1 MSRTKRGIL
10 FLIVW
15 MPLWVCA
22 QQITVPWQCG
32 FEDSAENSQWV
43 LNPQTPNAT
52 DKWEIGSATYSE
64 GSQSLYISTNDGASA
79 QYGANPDIVI
89 TYRKIRFP
97 QKAGKY
103 NISFDW
109 KSIGDTVRAKLY
121 VCLLREDN
129 LTRGFYTD
137 NQGTSRGLLDLA
149 NESSGDLTTRVLS
162 KLSKL
167 TDGTSQYDYLY
178 GSKKWKNYSILGG
191 PDNPESSI
199 SLGATTAKSNYA
211 LAFIWVNA
219 NIDKDS
225 CRLGAC
231 IDNIQIASSLLPK
244 PTELTAEM
252 HCMDSTI
259 TVSWQSTLS
268 TFDIEYKNVNAAQWR
283 RISNIPASDNAVQ
296 TYAIPMRYEEGSFN
310 IRVRG
315 YNSSGDASAYTSIN
329 NIVYWCPDNHC
340 INYID
345 LTGPNTECRYGN
357 DGRTWPSLDSI
368 GAIDYGEEVI
378 ESRHTIN
385 WIEDRIDPLTINS
398 IDANGRSVAPLRT
411 IPVGYQASVR
421 LGNWNNGAERESI
434 TYNFLVDSTSQ
445 AILILKYAIVFEDPS
460 HPGKQCFFNIVVLDS
475 LDRKID
481 PTCGEANFEFKDASE
496 WNNAGK
502 KKINGRTESNN
513 IYWKDWTSVGLD
525 LRRYHG
531 MNLKVRITTAD
542 CGAGGH
548 FGYAYFVLDCVS
560 ASLETDNCGINSEI
574 EVNAPEG
581 FNYTWTDSKGNV
593 RGHDR
598 TLKADAGYEVYTCE
612 VCMTEA
618 ADCCFE
624 LSTDLAPR
632 YPAPQF
638 SWRFAPK
645 NCRSYVQFNSQSHV
659 LVKYDDKDV
668 HTQEACDRITWNFT
682 NRLGTQTTPAD
693 NPLVECDPAGD
704 TIYVSLKAV
713 LGGGKCDSVLLDTLF
728 IPTILSQDSIIIQD
742 ICEDEPIIFAGQ
754 QCDTTGLYYDR
765 QLNYAGCDSLTIL
778 DLRVHPKS
786 GTTYMTDTVC
796 SSDLPYELNGLSYVY
811 SGTYSQ
817 TLYNQWNCDSI
828 VQLSLQIVEKLDVEV
843 DSVPTLCADGKQL
856 TIDYA
861 VMHGQYDSLAIRF
874 TTTTPQS
881 VFYDQMIYDTL
892 LTQVVYPYTDSIL
905 PNHYHVQLEFY
916 QHHSCGNQIY
926 DFDFEVR
933 YRSSIVEQKWNDVL
947 AILNSRYNGGYTFTA
962 YQWYKNN
969 VPLARET
976 GPYLYQ
982 PLDST
987 AEYSV
992 ELTRADGIAV
1002 RSCAFHPTT
1011 RTDTQP
1017 FPTLVQK
1024 SQHLPVR
1031 RGNNDASMV
1040 ERVNIYSSLG
1050 QCYSSTLIVGGEGF
1064 VTAPAMA
1071 GHYIVE
1077 FIKSDGCCTTQH
1089 LIVY

>member
-1 MSRTKRGIL
+1 
-10 FLIVW
+10 

-32 FEDSAENSQWV
+32 FEDPAENTQWV
-43 LNPQTPNAT
+43 RNSRTPNAA

-64 GSQSLYISTNDGASA
+64 GTQSLYISTNGGTSA
-79 QYGANPDIVI
+79 QYGAKPDIVI
-89 TYRKIRFP
+89 AYRTIRFP

-129 LTRGFYTD
+129 LTRGLYTD

-167 TDGTSQYDYLY
+167 TDGTNQYDYLY
-178 GSKKWKNYSILGG
+178 GSKKWQNYSILGG
-191 PDNPESSI
+191 PNSPESSI
-199 SLGATTAKSNYA
+199 SLGPTTAKVNYA

-244 PTELTAEM
+244 PVELTAEM
-252 HCMDSTI
+252 HCEDSTI
-259 TVSWQSTLS
+259 LVSWQSTLS

-329 NIVYWCPDNHC
+329 NVVYWCPDNHC

-357 DGRTWPSLDSI
+357 GLKWPSLDSI
-368 GAIDYGEEVI
+368 GAIDYGEEAV

-421 LGNWNNGAERESI
+421 LGNWDIWGERESI

-445 AILILKYAIVFEDPS
+445 AILILKYAIIFEDPS
-460 HPGKQCFFNIVVLDS
+460 HATDQCFFNIVVLDS

-496 WNNAGK
+496 WNCAGK
-502 KKINGRTESNN
+502 KTTTAPKGTRESGD

-525 LRRYHG
+525 LRQYHG

-598 TLKADAGYEVYTCE
+598 TLKADAGYEIYTCE

-638 SWRFAPK
+638 SSRFAPK
-645 NCRSYVQFNSQSHV
+645 NCRSYVQFNNQSHV

-668 HTQEACDRITWNFT
+668 HTKDACDQIIWEFT

-693 NPLVECDPAGD
+693 NPLVECDTEGD
-704 TIYVSLKAV
+704 TIYVSLRAV
-713 LGGGKCDSVLLDTLF
+713 LGGGKCDSVLFDTLF
-728 IPTILSQDSIIIQD
+728 VPTILSQDSIIIQD
-742 ICEDEPIIFAGQ
+742 ICEGDPVIFAGQ

-786 GTTYMTDTVC
+786 GTKYLTDTVC
-796 SSDLPYELNGLSYVY
+796 SSDLPYVLNGLSYVY

-817 TLYNQWNCDSI
+817 TLYNQWNCDSV

-926 DFDFEVR
+926 DFDFDVR
-933 YRSSIVEQKWNDVL
+933 YRASIVEQKWNDVL
-947 AILNSRYNGGYTFTA
+947 AILNSRYNGGYTFTS
-962 YQWYKNN
+962 YQWYKND
-969 VPLARET
+969 VALDGET
-976 GPYLYQ
+976 GPYLNRHQ

-992 ELTRADGIAV
+992 ELTRADGVAV

-1017 FPTLVQK
+1017 FPTLAQK

-1031 RGNNDASMV
+1031 RGSNDTPVV

-1050 QCYSSTLIVGGEGF
+1050 QCYSSTRIVSGEGY
-1064 VTAPAMA
+1064 VIAPVAT
-1071 GHYIVE
+1071 GHYVVE
-1077 FIKSDGCCTTQH
+1077 FIKSDGSYTTQH

>member
-1 MSRTKRGIL
+1 MLCLPVLT
-10 FLIVW
+10 
-15 MPLWVCA
+15 MA
-22 QQITVPWQCG
+22 QAITVPWQCG
-32 FEDSAENSQWV
+32 FEDAAENAQWV
-43 LNPQTPNAT
+43 CNKNTQNAN
-52 DKWEIGSATYSE
+52 DQWKIGTATYSE
-64 GSQSLYISTNDGASA
+64 GHQSLYISTNNGSSA
-79 QYGANPDIVI
+79 QYGASPNVVI
-89 TYRKIRFP
+89 AYRTIRFP

-109 KSIGDTVRAKLY
+109 KSIGDTICAKLY
-121 VCLLREDN
+121 VGLFNEGN
-129 LTRGFYTD
+129 LTRGLYTD
-137 NQGTSRGLLDLA
+137 DKGVSHGLLDLV
-149 NESSGDLTTRVLS
+149 NESSGELTSKVLS
-162 KLSKL
+162 KFMKL
-167 TDGTSQYDYLY
+167 TDGTNKYDYLY
-178 GSKKWKNYSILGG
+178 GSKKWRNYSILGG
-191 PDNPESSI
+191 PNNPECSI
-199 SLGATTAKSNYA
+199 SLGPSTAKSNYV
-211 LAFIWVNA
+211 LAFIWVNT
-219 NIDKDS
+219 NINKDS

-244 PTELTAEM
+244 PAELTAEM
-252 HCMDSTI
+252 HCADSTI

-268 TFDIEYKNVNAAQWR
+268 VFDIEYKNVNAAQWR
-283 RISNIPASDNAVQ
+283 RISNIPATDDAVQ

-315 YNSSGDASAYTSIN
+315 YNGSGEASAYTSLN
-329 NIVYWCPDNHC
+329 NVVYWCPDNHC

-345 LTGPNTECRYGN
+345 LYGPNTECRTG
-357 DGRTWPSLDSI
+357 GRDDAYKDMIPGVVDV
-368 GAIDYGEEVI
+368 GEEEK

-385 WIEDRIDPLTINS
+385 WIEDRYDPITAGS
-398 IDANGRSVAPLRT
+398 RDATGKMVAPLKT
-411 IPVGYQASVR
+411 IPDGYQASVR
-421 LGNWNNGAERESI
+421 LGNWNDGSEGEAI
-434 TYNFLVDSTSQ
+434 TYNFVVDSFSQ
-445 AILILKYAIVFEDPS
+445 AILILKYAIVFEQ
-460 HPGKQCFFNIVVLDS
+460 PGDQCPPNEFKIVVLDS
-475 LDRKID
+475 IDREID
-481 PTCGEANFEFKDASE
+481 QFCGKANFLFKDAAE
-496 WNNAGK
+496 WNLNDTNPLKRGAQ
-502 KKINGRTESNN
+502 
-513 IYWKDWTSVGLD
+513 IYWKDWTTMGLD

-531 MNLKVRITTAD
+531 MDLKVRVSTKD
-542 CGAGGH
+542 CGGGGH
-548 FGYAYFVLDCVS
+548 FSYAYFVLDCVS

-593 RGHDR
+593 KGHDR

-638 SWRFAPK
+638 SWKHAPK

-659 LVKYDDKDV
+659 LVKYDDKEV
-668 HTQEACDRITWNFT
+668 HTKEACDQITWEFT

-693 NPLVECDPAGD
+693 NPLIECDPMGD

-713 LGGGKCDSVLLDTLF
+713 LGGGKCDSILLDTLF
-728 IPTILSQDSIIIQD
+728 IPTIFSQDSIIVQD
-742 ICEDEPIIFAGQ
+742 ICEGEPVIFAGQ

-765 QLNYAGCDSLTIL
+765 QFNFAGCDSLTIL

-786 GTTYMTDTVC
+786 GTFYVTDTVC
-796 SSDLPYELNGLSYVY
+796 SSDLPYVLNGLSYVY
-811 SGTYSQ
+811 SGIYSQ
-817 TLYNQWNCDSI
+817 TLYNRWNCDSV
-828 VQLSLQIVEKLDVEV
+828 VQLSLQITEKLIVEV
-843 DSVPTLCADGKQL
+843 DTIPTLCADGKQL
-856 TIDYA
+856 TIDYTT
-861 VMHGQYDSLAIRF
+861 HHSRYDSLAIRF

-892 LTQVVYPYTDSIL
+892 QTQVVYPYTDSIL

-916 QHHSCGNQIY
+916 QHHSCGHQIY
-926 DFDFEVR
+926 DFDFDVR

-962 YQWYKNN
+962 YQWYKDDK
-969 VPLARET
+969 PLTGET

-992 ELTRADGIAV
+992 ELTRTDGIAV
-1002 RSCAFHPTT
+1002 RSCAFHPST

-1017 FPTLVQK
+1017 FPTLAQK

-1031 RGNNDASMV
+1031 RGNTDAPMV
-1040 ERVNIYSSLG
+1040 ERVNIYTSLG
-1050 QCYSSTLIVGGEGF
+1050 QCYSSTPISDGEGT
-1064 VTAPAMA
+1064 VTAPVFV
-1071 GHYIVE
+1071 GHYVVE
-1077 FIKSDGCCTTQH
+1077 FIKSDGSYATQH

>member
-211 LAFIWVNA
+211 LAFIWVNT

-244 PTELTAEM
+244 PTELKAEM
-252 HCMDSTI
+252 HCEDSTI
-259 TVSWQSTLS
+259 IVSWQSILS
-268 TFDIEYKNVNAAQWR
+268 VFDIEYKDVNAAQWR

-296 TYAIPMRYEEGSFN
+296 TYVIPMRYEEGSFN
-310 IRVRG
+310 VRVRG
-315 YNSSGDASAYTSIN
+315 YNSSGDASAFTSLN
-329 NIVYWCPDNHC
+329 NVVYWCPDNHC

-345 LTGPNTECRYGN
+345 LTGPNTECRTG
-357 DGRTWPSLDSI
+357 GRDDAYKDMIPGVVDE
-368 GAIDYGEEVI
+368 GEEEK
-378 ESRHTIN
+378 ESRHTVN
-385 WIEDRIDPLTINS
+385 WIEDRYDPITMGS
-398 IDANGRSVAPLRT
+398 IDAHGKPVAPLKT
-411 IPVGYQASVR
+411 IPDGYQASVR
-421 LGNWNNGAERESI
+421 LGNWDDGSEGEAI
-434 TYNFLVDSTSQ
+434 TYNFVVDSFSQ
-445 AILILKYAIVFEDPS
+445 AILILKYAIVFEK
-460 HPGKQCFFNIVVLDS
+460 PGDRCPPNEFKIVVLDS
-475 LDRKID
+475 IDREID
-481 PTCGEANFEFKDASE
+481 RFCGKANFLFKDAAE
-496 WNNAGK
+496 WNLND
-502 KKINGRTESNN
+502 SNPLKRGN
-513 IYWKDWTSVGLD
+513 PIYWKDWTTMGLD

-531 MNLKVRITTAD
+531 MDLKVRVSTKD
-542 CGAGGH
+542 CGGGGH
-548 FGYAYFVLDCVS
+548 FSYAYFVLDCVS

-581 FNYTWTDSKGNV
+581 FNYTWTDSKGNIK
-593 RGHDR
+593 GHDR

-645 NCRSYVQFNSQSHV
+645 NCRSYVQFNNQSHV

-668 HTQEACDRITWNFT
+668 HTKETCDRIIWDFT

-693 NPLVECDPAGD
+693 NPLVECDTEGD

-742 ICEDEPIIFAGQ
+742 ICEGEPVIFAGQ